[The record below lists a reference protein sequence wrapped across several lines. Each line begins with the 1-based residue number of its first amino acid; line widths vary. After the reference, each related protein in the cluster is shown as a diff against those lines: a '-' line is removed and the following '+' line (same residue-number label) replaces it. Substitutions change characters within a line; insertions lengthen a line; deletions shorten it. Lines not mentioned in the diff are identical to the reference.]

1 MLRSYSS
8 ATRFSS
14 NQRPLGQFV
23 PVAIQDSAAGISL
36 LHCRESDEAHNS
48 GMWLRSDH
56 GKFAE
61 VLINR
66 ENDLSRVQ
74 RMREDSDITRI
85 GRPINNTLDFV
96 TSFSERRRYGP
107 SQTRVDQNPHLP
119 RLSIAGSTLS
129 WLTRRFAYTRQA

>member
-1 MLRSYSS
+1 
-8 ATRFSS
+8 
-14 NQRPLGQFV
+14 
-23 PVAIQDSAAGISL
+23 
-36 LHCRESDEAHNS
+36 
-48 GMWLRSDH
+48 MWLRSDH